1 MNESFI
7 IGIAGGSG
15 SGKSTLAKR
24 ICDYFKDDCT
34 LINCDDYYY
43 PHDDI
48 SYEERCKINYDAPDA
63 LDLDLVAEHIKML
76 KDGCEVIAPTYDF
89 ANHTRAKETKIL
101 KPEKIVIIDGILIL
115 YNDDLRNLMDLKVFV
130 DSDADERILR
140 RTHRDMKD
148 RGRSFES
155 VMKQYLETV
164 KPMHEKYV
172 EPTKKLADIIV
183 NGGRN
188 ETAFDL
194 IKTKIES
201 LTDKGEK

>member
-1 MNESFI
+1 MNNSFI

-24 ICDYFKDDCT
+24 ICEYFKDDCV
-34 LINCDDYYY
+34 LINSDDYYY

-48 SYEERCKINYDAPDA
+48 SYEERCKINYDSPDA

-115 YNDDLRNLMDLKVFV
+115 YNDELRNLMDLKVFV

-188 ETAFDL
+188 TAAFDL
-194 IKTKIES
+194 IKSKVES
-201 LTDKGEK
+201 FIDKGEM

>member
-1 MNESFI
+1 MNNSFI

-24 ICDYFKDDCT
+24 ICEYFKDDST

-48 SYEERCKINYDAPDA
+48 CYEERCKINYDAPDA

-115 YNDDLRNLMDLKVFV
+115 YNDALRSLMDLKVFV

-188 ETAFDL
+188 EAAFDL
-194 IKTKIES
+194 IKTKVES
-201 LTDKGEK
+201 FIDKGEM

>member
-1 MNESFI
+1 MNNSFI

-24 ICDYFKDDCT
+24 ICEYFKDDCV

-48 SYEERCKINYDAPDA
+48 SYDERCKINYDAPEA

-76 KDGCEVIAPTYDF
+76 KDGCEVVAPTYDF

-115 YNDDLRNLMDLKVFV
+115 YNDELRNLMDLKVFV

-148 RGRSFES
+148 RGRSIES

-188 ETAFDL
+188 EAAFDL
-194 IKTKIES
+194 IKSKVES
-201 LTDKGEK
+201 FIDKGEM

>member
-1 MNESFI
+1 MNNSFI

-24 ICDYFKDDCT
+24 ICDYFKDDCV

-76 KDGCEVIAPTYDF
+76 KDGCEVVAPTYDF

-101 KPEKIVIIDGILIL
+101 TPEKIVIIDGILIL

-130 DSDADERILR
+130 DSDADERLLR

-188 ETAFDL
+188 EAAFDL
-194 IKTKIES
+194 IKTKVKSFI
-201 LTDKGEK
+201 DKGEM